1 MRGMISDA
9 VPRLLEL
16 RKLRHHRQQDILRA
30 RQLAL
35 ESAAA
40 AVETAAKNHR
50 TWRQKRLRLEAAL
63 YDSVIGEAVALGALV
78 GLKAKMTSLH
88 DHDQLLEK
96 DIEKAVAEA
105 DQARQARDEACN
117 IVRQAG
123 KQLDKCEHLARALRD
138 VSMRSS
144 KEVCE
149 NRAAVSTSRAGA
161 ALELEEFQGCEG

>member
-1 MRGMISDA
+1 MRGMSSDD

-50 TWRQKRLRLEAAL
+50 AWRQKRLRLEADL
-63 YDSVIGEAVALGALV
+63 YDSVIGETVALGALL
-78 GLKAKMTSLH
+78 GLKANISSLH

-96 DIEKAVAEA
+96 DIEKAVAQA
-105 DQARQARDEACN
+105 DQARRARDEACN
-117 IVRQAG
+117 IVRQTG
-123 KQLDKCEHLARALRD
+123 KQFDKCEHLARALRD
-138 VSMRSS
+138 AAMGRP
-144 KEVCE
+144 EQVCD
-149 NRAAVSTSRAGA
+149 NRAAVDAPRAGA
-161 ALELEEFQGCEG
+161 ALELQECQGCED

>member
-40 AVETAAKNHR
+40 AVETAAENHR
-50 TWRQKRLRLEAAL
+50 AWRQKRLRLEAAL
-63 YDSVIGEAVALGALV
+63 YDSVIGETVAPGALV

-96 DIEKAVAEA
+96 DIGTAVAEA

-117 IVRQAG
+117 IVRQTG
-123 KQLDKCEHLARALRD
+123 KHFDKCEHLARALRD
-138 VSMRSS
+138 AAMRRP
-144 KEVCE
+144 EQVCE
-149 NRAAVSTSRAGA
+149 DRVDTPRAAA
-161 ALELEEFQGCEG
+161 ALDLEEFQGCEG